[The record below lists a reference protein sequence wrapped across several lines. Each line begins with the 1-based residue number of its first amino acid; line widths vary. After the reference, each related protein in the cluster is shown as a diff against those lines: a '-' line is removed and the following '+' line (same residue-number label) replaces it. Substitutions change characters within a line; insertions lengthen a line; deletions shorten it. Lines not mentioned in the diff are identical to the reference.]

1 MTGRVAGGINR
12 CQHVVASVA
21 HLPPAAARWNYSR
34 PAPTDLVRRGL
45 ATASAERVVAGE
57 QSIEVAR
64 IRITAAGRKAL
75 RR

>member
-1 MTGRVAGGINR
+1 VTDAIL
-12 CQHVVASVA
+12 AA
-21 HLPPAAARWNYSR
+21 HGFTLEQMI
-34 PAPTDLVRRGL
+34 DLVPRGL